1 MVLTFCCLLFVL
13 IRQGL
18 RGGSGFCERRS
29 TSSPLLLP
37 LSRSDI
43 TQPLAALEAG
53 SGTCAV
59 LIWYDTGTDLARAD
73 LTAPTL
79 LAPLQAGGAAAFGG
93 GAALIAAAPSL
104 FQCHTRLAPHPPLSP
119 CRINTKSKHQKV
131 STTTS
136 RPSPYSA

>member
-1 MVLTFCCLLFVL
+1 MTSP
-13 IRQGL
+13 IWY
-18 RGGSGFCERRS
+18 GSGANLVRERQDLVRD
-29 TSSPLLLP
+29 
-37 LSRSDI
+37 RV

-93 GAALIAAAPSL
+93 GAALIAAAPSVRDSACYVPDAA
-104 FQCHTRLAPHPPLSP
+104 CHVPDPWW
-119 CRINTKSKHQKV
+119 
-131 STTTS
+131 
-136 RPSPYSA
+136 